1 MPTYLLTVS
10 LGPVQSLIAAARRT
24 RDLWCGSW
32 LLSEAAR
39 AAALELHRQH
49 PGCLIFPD
57 LDNPDQALQPQRTPG
72 DEANIANILRTEVT
86 ATSDDALRALSA
98 AAKRAAVERLAGLC
112 EQARADVPD
121 LPLHEDLW
129 QAQTRDLLECFAAWA
144 VVPDGDY
151 QAAAKRL
158 GGVLAARKATR
169 DFDPAAIDPRG
180 LGYGIPKS
188 SLDAGR
194 ESVIALSRTER
205 ASPRY
210 RTALR
215 KLGLNG
221 GEELDALALAKRR
234 AGEAEQFTAFARIA
248 AEPWVGSLTS
258 EQQRRLRDAY
268 QPLVAGGLA
277 TGTKGNQDPVSKI
290 SLYAALPYD
299 GSLLYSFRLANAR
312 QARDLSTDDQHALGA
327 LDRLLNAIRKEPN
340 AHGEPVGEPLPY
352 AAILQ
357 ADGDRMGK
365 LLTQAGGAADS
376 RAISR
381 ALHGFASEVRGIVR
395 AQRGHAVYAGGDDVL
410 ALLPLSRAVPC
421 AHLLADS
428 FAKRLAGIAKQLG
441 LDEKDWP
448 SLSVGLGIGHLMEPL
463 GSLRAR
469 AARAEQAAKGNGLA
483 ADAQRN
489 ALCIHLGIR
498 SGAEP
503 GWRAQWVDAAAFA
516 DLERFTDAF
525 RQGDLPS
532 RVPYDLRAIDGRL
545 ARLDAWTGALGAADP
560 ARVETAR
567 GIRRSEVARMLE
579 RARTER
585 GQPLAGDLSDL
596 IRIRAGEQPLAKL
609 ADTLIIARWLGARTA
624 ADIGEPA

>member
-1 MPTYLLTVS
+1 MPTYLLTLS

-72 DEANIANILRTEVT
+72 DEANIANILRAEVT
-86 ATSDDALRALSA
+86 AASDDTLRALSA
-98 AAKRAAVERLAGLC
+98 AANREAVERLAGLC
-112 EQARADVPD
+112 KQARAEVPD

-129 QAQTRDLLECFAAWA
+129 QAQTRDILECFAAWT
-144 VVPDGDY
+144 VVADGNY

-158 GGVLAARKATR
+158 GGLLAARKATR

-194 ESVIALSRTER
+194 ESVIALSRKER
-205 ASPRY
+205 NLPKY

-234 AGEAEQFTAFARIA
+234 AVKAEQFTAFARIA
-248 AEPWVGSLTS
+248 AEPWVGSLTP
-258 EQQRRLRDAY
+258 EQQQRLRKAY
-268 QPLVAGGLA
+268 QPLASGELA
-277 TGTKGNQDPVSKI
+277 TGTTGNQNPASKTSI
-290 SLYAALPYD
+290 YAALPYD
-299 GSLLYSFRLANAR
+299 GALLYGFRLANAR
-312 QARDLSTDDQHALGA
+312 QARDLSPDDLQSLGT
-327 LDRLLNAIRKEPN
+327 LDKVLNAIRKEPN
-340 AHGEPVGEPLPY
+340 AHGELVGEPLPY

-365 LLTQAGGAADS
+365 LLTQARGATDS

-381 ALHGFASEVRGIVR
+381 ALHGFASEVREIVR

-410 ALLPLSRAVPC
+410 ALLPLERAVPC
-421 AHLLADS
+421 ARRLADS
-428 FAKRLAGIAKQLG
+428 FAKRMAGVAERLG
-441 LDEKDWP
+441 LDKEDWP

-469 AARAEQAAKGNGLA
+469 ADRAERAAKGNSRIA
-483 ADAQRN
+483 KEQRN
-489 ALCIHLGIR
+489 ALCIHLGVR

-503 GWRAQWVDAAAFA
+503 QWRAQWLDQTAFA
-516 DLERFTDAF
+516 DLERFTQAF
-525 RQGDLPS
+525 RQGALPS
-532 RVPYDLRAIDGRL
+532 RVPYDLRAIAGRL
-545 ARLDAWTGALGAADP
+545 AHLDAWTQEPRLPDP
-560 ARVETAR
+560 ARIETAR

-585 GQPLAGDLSDL
+585 GKPIEVDLTDL
-596 IRIRAGEQPLAKL
+596 IRTRAGDQPLAKL
-609 ADTLIIARWLGARTA
+609 ADTLIIARWLSARTA
-624 ADIGEPA
+624 ADVGEPA